1 MSEAADVPRLT
12 RLWDERLRRD
22 ASRFDLLAPEAIQ
35 HGTLLREPA
44 SEEDI
49 VIAERRLGVT
59 LPPTYRAFLLCSN
72 GAYASSLGPER
83 QHWGDTYRHGFVPVQ
98 ELTRFADSEHG
109 RFLIELWTEELADGF
124 MDPTRDTPPTG
135 DEVAQVGYYAP
146 MKDAF
151 LISRPIEAFADLLVP
166 RAGSEEWEVWT
177 FANDGAGAYRSFA
190 AFLRNRINQPDR
202 RPDPELA
209 DQYAAEVRGG
219 MRHRLHDLAEIGDPR
234 VGPLAFA
241 YMLDPAVD
249 EFMKRGSAQPVGK
262 VADPTFVRDL
272 RRVYEQ
278 ATMADF
284 RMELLHA
291 LIRCG
296 DPEIERT
303 LQAIADDP
311 DDGAQ
316 RWASLLLPR
325 LHLLRPS

>member
-1 MSEAADVPRLT
+1 MDVRQ
-12 RLWDERLRRD
+12 RR
-22 ASRFDLLAPEAIQ
+22 
-35 HGTLLREPA
+35 
-44 SEEDI
+44 
-49 VIAERRLGVT
+49 
-59 LPPTYRAFLLCSN
+59 C
-72 GAYASSLGPER
+72 
-83 QHWGDTYRHGFVPVQ
+83 
-98 ELTRFADSEHG
+98 G
-109 RFLIELWTEELADGF
+109 R
-124 MDPTRDTPPTG
+124 
-135 DEVAQVGYYAP
+135 
-146 MKDAF
+146 
-151 LISRPIEAFADLLVP
+151 
-166 RAGSEEWEVWT
+166 
-177 FANDGAGAYRSFA
+177 AYRSFA

-219 MRHRLHDLAEIGDPR
+219 MRHRLHYLAEIGDPR